1 MIDPGIDPG
10 TYSLLGKYTM
20 HWVHCGTE
28 EEQFVPIVFPG
39 LLGAKVR
46 QVGDKFEAVHV
57 QFATVDGHP
66 DYQFETIEICEHI
79 V

>member
-1 MIDPGIDPG
+1 
-10 TYSLLGKYTM
+10 M

-39 LLGAKVR
+39 PLGAKVR

-57 QFATVDGHP
+57 QFATAVDGHP